1 MKAGQDW
8 KCVNEGCEDE
18 TIYPYKG
25 LCRSCTEYDSDTQS
39 VVVAVNRVKVSK
51 SGEVI
56 PVQENTP
63 LRRITRQDFV
73 NHRRNQKRLTKK
85 QIAALE
91 AAHKHTQAGYTEE
104 PDEHI
109 HTEDCEHNH
118 AEIIEIGE
126 SLGEEE

>member
-1 MKAGQDW
+1 MKTGQSW
-8 KCVNEGCEDE
+8 KCVGEECEDSK
-18 TIYPYKG
+18 IYNYRG
-25 LCRSCTEYDSDTQS
+25 LCRSCTEYSEDNS
-39 VVVAVNRVKVSK
+39 VAVAVNRVKVFE
-51 SGEVI
+51 SGEVM
-56 PVQENTP
+56 PTTGDANS
-63 LRRITRQDFV
+63 RRLTRQDFL

-85 QIAALE
+85 QLAALE